1 MEIPN
6 EYNKILKYNHG
17 ENSLKAPFMIYADLN
32 CLFEKMHSCQ
42 NNPEKTYTEKKAK
55 YTSSGYSL
63 FTNCLFDEV
72 YLIATEVKIVWKSFV
87 KT

>member
-55 YTSSGYSL
+55 HASSGYSL